1 MNPQDDPTAQDP
13 QTAEPSA
20 SAEGAAPETTPADG
34 PTSADATKGT
44 GAADMTG
51 EAPAADATET
61 STAVFVR
68 RGRTPTLGLWVAIC
82 LAVPAVG
89 ALLVS
94 PFLALPD
101 LPSVLNL
108 ILLAIMFVGVP
119 LAAIAA
125 LVDAIRHRGP
135 RTPRS

>member
-13 QTAEPSA
+13 QTAAGTGTPE
-20 SAEGAAPETTPADG
+20 AAPAETESPDVTD
-34 PTSADATKGT
+34 TTDASDT
-44 GAADMTG
+44 
-51 EAPAADATET
+51 TET

-68 RGRTPTLGLWVAIC
+68 RGRTPALGLWVAIC

-89 ALLVS
+89 ALLAS
-94 PFLALPD
+94 PFLGLPD

-125 LVDAIRHRGP
+125 LIDAIRHRGP